1 MNDLMVNPDDLA
13 IAVIDVQPGFLDGW
27 MAGPSEPML
36 ARIELLFGL
45 ATVYDL
51 PLLATFEQP
60 VEKKGWLP
68 PRLEPYFPAHGQRY
82 TKQTFN
88 CCGEPSILAAIEAL
102 DRSQIAVAGGETDV
116 CVLQSV
122 LGLITAGK
130 QVFLLEDALFSSEPN
145 VGPAIRR
152 MERRRSHSFNC
163 QNALLR
169 AASLGCRLPP
179 GAGLPATNAGA
190 VAARARETAA
200 VRASLSAS
208 PPVAGCGHRGQ
219 AIGLRAQVVKG
230 HPGRELRHAEN
241 LCKLP

>member
-1 MNDLMVNPDDLA
+1 MNDLMVDPDQLA
-13 IAVIDVQPGFLDGW
+13 IVVIDVQPGFLDGW
-27 MAGPSEPML
+27 MAGTSEPVL

-68 PRLEPYFPAHGQRY
+68 PRLEPYFPAHGQRH

-88 CCGEPSILAAIEAL
+88 CCGEPSILEAIEGL
-102 DRSQIAVAGGETDV
+102 GRPQIAVTGGETDV

-122 LGLITAGK
+122 LGLIAAGK

-152 MERRRSHSFNC
+152 MERAGATPSTVKTLYYELRRS
-163 QNALLR
+163 
-169 AASLGCRLPP
+169 
-179 GAGLPATNAGA
+179 
-190 VAARARETAA
+190 VAAFRPE
-200 VRASLSAS
+200 
-208 PPVAGCGHRGQ
+208 
-219 AIGLRAQVVKG
+219 QVFPQRMPDLVL
-230 HPGRELRHAEN
+230 PEPE
-241 LCKLP
+241 KLPESAPV